1 MDTFG
6 ERLKTLR
13 KTKGMPVEELARKV
27 GCTPSMILKLE
38 ANERGKTLAKIPRL
52 ASALG
57 CSIDALF
64 PEMETEVQVKT
75 DSAGGY
81 EDDEIPFEQKG
92 GKRMGDKRVR
102 TYPPTREKL
111 GEIMKTAAEVPCP
124 FCGAKALGFTP
135 ESLMLI
141 RGKVGRTVQMMCFYC
156 GARGSICAEEWL
168 ALENWIELC
177 GIVSDGREVGPEKE
191 DVNR

>member
-1 MDTFG
+1 MTFG

-13 KTKGMPVEELARKV
+13 KTKGMPVEELASKV

-81 EDDEIPFEQKG
+81 ED
-92 GKRMGDKRVR
+92 RVR